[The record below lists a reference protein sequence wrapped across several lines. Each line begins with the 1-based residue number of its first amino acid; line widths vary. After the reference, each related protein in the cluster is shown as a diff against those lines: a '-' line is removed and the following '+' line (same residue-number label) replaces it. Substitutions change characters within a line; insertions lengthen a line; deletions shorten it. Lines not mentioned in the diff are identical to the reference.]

1 MFLRAKRTKRT
12 YARYWMHRWEREHP
26 GRKLRALRFGYVETT
41 TPVAAAVGKKGTRDK
56 RLGSVT
62 VRAKRP
68 CRK

>member
-1 MFLRAKRTKRT
+1 
-12 YARYWMHRWEREHP
+12 MHRWEREHP
-26 GRKLRALRFGYVETT
+26 GRQLRALRFGYVETT

-62 VRAKRP
+62 VRAKRR